1 MRNAYLPKLQIPLIT
16 SLCVPSPPF
25 HQFLVSWLGGFGL
38 LAQLLLK
45 QTFITE
51 KKKLIREDSFRDGI
65 GNLKAK
71 AKKHQILEREIKANA
86 VQLKV
91 LNRTGQ
97 QMIQRNNFKAKHI
110 TKELENVN
118 NAWEE
123 LMEAVKEQG
132 SKLEQAEAQNVYNRM
147 KADSKTKW
155 QTSKVL

>member
-1 MRNAYLPKLQIPLIT
+1 M
-16 SLCVPSPPF
+16 
-25 HQFLVSWLGGFGL
+25 
-38 LAQLLLK
+38 K

-71 AKKHQILEREIKANA
+71 AKKHQILEGEIKANA

-91 LNRTGQ
+91 LNRTGR